1 MRNRQLQKYLT
12 AIMIAIPLII
22 AISFIQ
28 TRINAIKE
36 RDKLTNT
43 EIIKN
48 APPVVAFVTVALGSF
63 RGLLA
68 DLLWLRA
75 AGLQE
80 KGQYFEMVQLASWI
94 TKLQPKFTGAT
105 AYLAW
110 NMAYNISVTCSS
122 FEDRWR
128 WVQRGI
134 ELIRDEAL
142 VYNPADPVLYKELGW
157 IYQHKIGNMMDD
169 AHQYYKNRM
178 ALALMEV
185 LGKVEVDWEALAKAP
200 KTEKELIKLLKLD
213 NSLWNSLTAGNRKEG
228 TKYRN
233 MAELEKDFRL
243 FGELPEDA
251 KKALKYDEKNIT
263 LLDNYLRAKWL
274 KEKYKLD
281 PAVISEINKKYG
293 NLDWRLPEA
302 HAIYWATLGIKNDVK
317 GEVNVQC
324 DRMITQSLKDAF
336 MGGKLIMADPDTP
349 ETFLTIPNLDLADS
363 ALKSFK
369 DAYKRQNSSSFK
381 SGMKNFLRDIIVMM
395 YTFGKY
401 KKAEKYM
408 KILQKE
414 EPHNLSLRLGL
425 DNFVLK
431 EWKEDA
437 RDATVKQAEAIVG
450 SKLYSAYYL
459 SACGE
464 EEAADANIRLAEG
477 VYNIYKKE
485 HESSWTRVGFSFTE
499 MQKKMKGVVMKNLLA
514 MKKYEERRRM
524 VEEAPASSFDKK
536 RDNTDQIMGEKKNDR

>member
-1 MRNRQLQKYLT
+1 MRNRQLRKYILALIIT
-12 AIMIAIPLII
+12 IPLII
-22 AISFIQ
+22 GISFVQ
-28 TRINAIKE
+28 TKINTIKE
-36 RDKLTNT
+36 REKLTNT

-68 DLLWLRA
+68 DILWLRA
-75 AGLQE
+75 ASLQE

-169 AHQYYKNRM
+169 AHQFYKNRM
-178 ALALMEV
+178 ALAMMEV
-185 LGKVEVDWEALAKAP
+185 LGKTKVDWNALAAAP
-200 KTEKELIKLLKLD
+200 KTEKELGKILKLD
-213 NSLWNSLTAGNRKEG
+213 NDFWNDLTSGKAKSKI
-228 TKYRN
+228 KYRN
-233 MAELEKDFRL
+233 MAALEKDFRL

-251 KKALKYDEKNIT
+251 KKALKYDKKSIA

-274 KEKYKLD
+274 REKYKLD
-281 PAVISEINKKYG
+281 PEIIYAINKKYG

-302 HAIYWATLGIKNDVK
+302 HAIYWAKLGIKKDVS
-317 GEVNVQC
+317 GEVNTQC

-336 MGGKLIMADPDTP
+336 MGGQLVMADPDNP
-349 ETFLTIPNLDLADS
+349 ETFLTIPNLELADS
-363 ALKSFK
+363 AIKAFG
-369 DAYKRQNSSSFK
+369 DAYKRQKSSSFK
-381 SGMKNFLRDIIVMM
+381 DGMRNFLSDIIVMM

-401 KKAEKYM
+401 KKAEKYLKM
-408 KILQKE
+408 LQKE
-414 EPHNLSLRLGL
+414 EPHNLALRLGL
-425 DNFVLK
+425 DYYVMK

-437 RDATVKQAEAIVG
+437 KDATVKQAEAIIG
-450 SKLYSAYYL
+450 SRLYSAYYL
-459 SACGE
+459 AACGE
-464 EEAADANIRLAEG
+464 DDASDSNLKLAEG
-477 VYNIYKKE
+477 VYNIYKTE
-485 HESSWTRVGFSFTE
+485 HKSSWKRVGFSFE
-499 MQKKMKGVVMKNLLA
+499 KLKDRMKELVRVKLIQL
-514 MKKYEERRRM
+514 KQYSEERRRI
-524 VEEAPASSFDKK
+524 EDAPVGKEFKF
-536 RDNTDQIMGEKKNDR
+536 KNIK